1 MLRAIVATLV
11 IAVFSFSAS
20 ARAAQP
26 APSEIKI
33 GTLYASSGTFASISM
48 PVYRGLKLW
57 ADQENAKG
65 GVYVKPYGKR
75 IPVKLVAFN
84 DQSDP
89 ATATTLYNQLITQNK
104 VDILTSDSGSVLTAP
119 AVTIAREHK
128 IFLFDQTGT
137 GLSFF
142 SPDNPYIA
150 LISDPT
156 SSAWPK
162 YVAEFLNHEGPKLG
176 IKRIALLYSTNDFTG
191 EQAKWFAKMIEGA
204 HAGLKIVY
212 NRGVPTS
219 TSNYTVLIRTIL
231 ASHPDAVLEMGY
243 PDNDIAFLRSLQ
255 SSNTHLKWLFTFYP
269 GLETPLL
276 LKTVG
281 VSGLKYGYTYMP
293 ASLIKYKVNA
303 GMTLPEFRD
312 AWKKAYP
319 NHMEEFGFNA
329 IAGYN
334 TGVVIE
340 RALAVTKGLSQLDLH
355 DAVFSLSGKLKTL
368 DGSFVLDKMGAQ
380 IGDLMPL
387 AQMVPNGKGGL
398 KFNVVYPPDV
408 ADAKAIYPAPGK

>member
-1 MLRAIVATLV
+1 MLRAILV
-11 IAVFSFSAS
+11 PLIIAAFSFNAY
-20 ARAAQP
+20 AAETQP

-48 PVYRGLKLW
+48 PVYHGLKLW
-57 ADQENAKG
+57 VDHENARG
-65 GVYVKPYGKR
+65 GVFVKPYGKR
-75 IPVKLVAFN
+75 IPIKLIAYD
-84 DQSDP
+84 DQSNP
-89 ATATTLYNQLITQNK
+89 GTATTLYNELVTQDK

-142 SPDNPYIA
+142 SADNPYIA

-162 YVAEFLNHEGPKLG
+162 YVAEFLTNEGPKLG
-176 IKRIALLYSTNDFTG
+176 IKRIALLYATNDFTG
-191 EQAKWFAKMIEGA
+191 EQAKWFAKMINGA
-204 HAGLKIVY
+204 HAGLDIVY

-219 TSNYTVLIRTIL
+219 TSNYAVLIRTIE

-243 PDNDIAFLRSLQ
+243 PDNDIAFLRDLQ
-255 SSNTHLKWLFTFYP
+255 SSGTHLKWLFTFYP

-293 ASLIKYKVNA
+293 ASLIKYKVDE

-319 NHMEEFGFNA
+319 DHMEEFGFNA
-329 IAGYN
+329 VAGYN
-334 TGVVIE
+334 TGLVIQK
-340 RALAVTKGLSQLDLH
+340 ALAVTKGMSQLDLH
-355 DAVFSLSGKLKTL
+355 DAVFGLSGKLKTI
-368 DGSFVLDKMGAQ
+368 DGSFVLDKLGAQ

-398 KFNVVYPPDV
+398 KFNVVYPRDV
-408 ADAKAIYPAPGK
+408 ADAKPVYPAPGK